1 MSLFRRKYKP
11 AEQTDSET
19 EAIEKRYD
27 GDLFEKAME
36 IASAPGNKYLT
47 NIQSG
52 NISKEEFLDL
62 IHDELHAY
70 STDEKQVTDAMKQ
83 LTKWIWGYYIIE
95 EFLNDDRISDI
106 KIYNERNIRLK
117 RYGKR
122 IGTDV
127 KFKNKADY
135 IKFVDNICAKN
146 KVSLTDINAIL
157 KFTDVTGNDKA
168 RLRFNITG
176 PIINS
181 SGYPIVHIRKILK
194 NKKNLEL
201 LTTKEENYMIPEDM
215 IPYLEMIAR
224 EYSGIL
230 FTGKGASGKSTVMNA
245 MLDKIPFYNSV
256 AVIQEADELFSNVH
270 PDIMFEHIV
279 TSQGEGKV
287 NYDLKKIGTN
297 GLLTDLDYYVI
308 GEIKGDEAES
318 FMNAAYTGHKCW
330 TSSHG
335 QSSTEGMNKL
345 VDYIVRATRYDRHEV
360 IKMLAAMKVVIFM
373 KQYKIQEIS
382 EIRGID
388 ENGEFIYDTI
398 FDADH
403 PEKAKYLQIMEKYN
417 KEHKDKEA

>member
-1 MSLFRRKYKP
+1 MFLFRKKYES

-70 STDEKQVTDAMKQ
+70 STDEEQITDAMRQ

-127 KFKNKADY
+127 RFKNKSDY

-146 KVSLTDINAIL
+146 KVSLTDVNAIL

-176 PIINS
+176 PV
-181 SGYPIVHIRKILK
+181 YQFIR
-194 NKKNLEL
+194 
-201 LTTKEENYMIPEDM
+201 
-215 IPYLEMIAR
+215 
-224 EYSGIL
+224 
-230 FTGKGASGKSTVMNA
+230 F
-245 MLDKIPFYNSV
+245 
-256 AVIQEADELFSNVH
+256 IQ
-270 PDIMFEHIV
+270 
-279 TSQGEGKV
+279 
-287 NYDLKKIGTN
+287 
-297 GLLTDLDYYVI
+297 
-308 GEIKGDEAES
+308 
-318 FMNAAYTGHKCW
+318 
-330 TSSHG
+330 
-335 QSSTEGMNKL
+335 
-345 VDYIVRATRYDRHEV
+345 
-360 IKMLAAMKVVIFM
+360 
-373 KQYKIQEIS
+373 
-382 EIRGID
+382 
-388 ENGEFIYDTI
+388 
-398 FDADH
+398 
-403 PEKAKYLQIMEKYN
+403 
-417 KEHKDKEA
+417 